1 MPFLIVSDFGETYQ
15 PALLIASIS
24 RRCISFQT
32 RFKHASETPDQILF
46 QKLLIDT
53 ITPQVTRNS
62 EPRMSTIQESRS
74 FGTPFNMVMTDSIDC
89 DSPENMALEIAKS
102 ASPDSTGKEIVS
114 SSNAQMITGGLLSM
128 FIIVETTIEREII

>member
-1 MPFLIVSDFGETYQ
+1 
-15 PALLIASIS
+15 
-24 RRCISFQT
+24 
-32 RFKHASETPDQILF
+32 
-46 QKLLIDT
+46 
-53 ITPQVTRNS
+53 
-62 EPRMSTIQESRS
+62 MSTIQESRS